1 MAGYVKGSKA
11 LYNFLRG
18 RLLAI
23 SCKLR
28 SPELTQEERDAL
40 YSEQCRI
47 IFELEDADFYSKSM

>member
-11 LYNFLRG
+11 WYNFLRG

-28 SPELTQEERDAL
+28 SPELTQEERDTL

-47 IFELEDADFYSKSM
+47 IFELEDADS

>member
-11 LYNFLRG
+11 WYNFLRG

-28 SPELTQEERDAL
+28 SPELTQEERNAL

-47 IFELEDADFYSKSM
+47 MIELEDAGF

>member
-1 MAGYVKGSKA
+1 MAGYVKESKA
-11 LYNFLRG
+11 WYNFLRG

-47 IFELEDADFYSKSM
+47 IFELEDANFRSKSM